1 VANDPGT
8 RAVAVALSYS
18 LTGFDLAD
26 RRDLARAIAYVEFM
40 ASGQVELCAKRFG
53 EQLTPSLVKA
63 HDCEQRGLQRA
74 LRTVYNAA
82 LVTVGR
88 ARQAREL
95 P

>member
-1 VANDPGT
+1 VAT
-8 RAVAVALSYS
+8 ELSYS

-26 RRDLARAIAYVEFM
+26 RRDLAKAIAYVEFM
-40 ASGQVELCAKRFG
+40 ASGQIELCAKRFG

-63 HDCEQRGLQRA
+63 RDYDQRGLLRA
-74 LRTVYNAA
+74 LRAVYNAA